1 MPKLTF
7 NRAGWIVIAI
17 EENNY
22 FRHIRFDTKAAA
34 RAFLKANPDAWFVGW
49 FMTIYKVYNLDNQ
62 LISAHDN
69 AASALKQALIYQHT
83 TGRPAF
89 VESEVIAW

>member
-1 MPKLTF
+1 MKGKTMPKLTF

-34 RAFLKANPDAWFVGW
+34 RAFLKANPDAWFVG
-49 FMTIYKVYNLDNQ
+49 
-62 LISAHDN
+62 
-69 AASALKQALIYQHT
+69 
-83 TGRPAF
+83 
-89 VESEVIAW
+89 